1 MGLKVGLFDADFYGP
16 SLPVLINKTGVQARA
31 SEDNPQQ
38 PLPIDF
44 EGIKT
49 MSFGFVN
56 TKEKSLLKG
65 PIVSSLISHLV
76 KNTLWGQLD
85 VLFIDTPPGTGDINI
100 KLS

>member
-1 MGLKVGLFDADFYGP
+1 
-16 SLPVLINKTGVQARA
+16 
-31 SEDNPQQ
+31 
-38 PLPIDF
+38 
-44 EGIKT
+44 

-56 TKEKSLLKG
+56 TKEKALLKG

-76 KNTLWGQLD
+76 KNTIWDSLD